1 MSYELRM
8 RIRNRR
14 HVGEGRSAPPASRT
28 AVCHR
33 PALERRPFAAWR
45 FAGANEV
52 VTMTRRFGACI
63 IDAISHVAKRSGTL
77 YGRFGAGILH
87 NNA

>member
-1 MSYELRM
+1 MGLWVCGSVGRWVAG
-8 RIRNRR
+8 RR
-14 HVGEGRSAPPASRT
+14 WGIAR
-28 AVCHR
+28 
-33 PALERRPFAAWR
+33 R

-52 VTMTRRFGACI
+52 VTMRQRFGACI

-87 NNA
+87 NPA